1 MPAGSTILLL
11 RHGEKPSSGRH
22 LSPAGYIRSGHYG
35 AFLPTLAVL
44 QKDDG
49 RQPIGHLFATHW
61 SSGSDRP
68 QQTLEPLG
76 LRSGV
81 EIDTRYINR
90 RHGKHK
96 HKGPGY
102 EKLVHHLVTDS
113 RYERSNIVI
122 CWHHRLILDLAS
134 LLLGR
139 GDRARS
145 DRWPKTWDD
154 DEYDRVLWIDYAAD
168 GTVADHG
175 LLSVG
180 LSD

>member
-22 LSPAGYIRSGHYG
+22 LSPAGYIRSGHYA

-76 LRSGV
+76 RRSGV

-96 HKGPGY
+96 GPGY
-102 EKLVHHLVTDS
+102 EKLVHHLVTDP

-122 CWHHRLILDLAS
+122 CWHHRLILDLGS

-139 GDRARS
+139 GERARS

-154 DEYDRVLWIDYAAD
+154 EEYDRLLWIDYAD
-168 GTVADHG
+168 NGTVADHG
-175 LLSVG
+175 WLSAG